1 MPRSRP
7 GAQPR
12 DEPHPT
18 DAPFPGAQSSNGQ
31 APVGQASAAGP
42 VLAGLASA
50 GLGPRA
56 RATPLSADARL
67 LAIAADHLRR
77 LGHRQVTVVGVA
89 AEAGMTHANVYRYF
103 PSKTALVDAVAGRWL
118 REVEA
123 ELGAIADAPDP
134 ADDKLERLL
143 LALASMQRDV
153 LVRDPHLFAVHRDAT
168 VESRPIARRHRGRLR
183 QLVERVIEEGMNAGT
198 FSLRDRERGL
208 AFIFDTS
215 HRFLHPV
222 SIQLDAEV
230 PRDLIEVRLGA
241 IIRAMLRILRLGTL

>member
-18 DAPFPGAQSSNGQ
+18 DAPVSPGPA
-31 APVGQASAAGP
+31 
-42 VLAGLASA
+42 AGLASSGFA
-50 GLGPRA
+50 SPGLASTGLGARSRA
-56 RATPLSADARL
+56 APLSADARL

-143 LALASMQRDV
+143 LALASMQREV
-153 LVRDPHLFAVHRDAT
+153 LARDPHLFAVHRDAT

-198 FSLRDRERGL
+198 FSLRDRERGI

-230 PRDLIEVRLGA
+230 PRDLIEARLGA

>member
-7 GAQPR
+7 GAQSR
-12 DEPHPT
+12 DEPNPADGLPPT
-18 DAPFPGAQSSNGQ
+18 GPSG
-31 APVGQASAAGP
+31 AGP
-42 VLAGLASA
+42 NSSGTHSP
-50 GLGPRA
+50 GSGPRNRPA
-56 RATPLSADARL
+56 PPSADARL

-143 LALASMQRDV
+143 LALASMQREV
-153 LVRDPHLFAVHRDAT
+153 LARDPHLFAVHRDAT

-222 SIQLDAEV
+222 SIQLDVEV
-230 PRDLIEVRLGA
+230 PRDLIEARLGA
-241 IIRAMLRILRLGTL
+241 VIRAMLRILRIGTL

>member
-1 MPRSRP
+1 MPP
-7 GAQPR
+7 
-12 DEPHPT
+12 
-18 DAPFPGAQSSNGQ
+18 
-31 APVGQASAAGP
+31 
-42 VLAGLASA
+42 
-50 GLGPRA
+50 
-56 RATPLSADARL
+56 SADARL

-143 LALASMQRDV
+143 LALASMQREV
-153 LVRDPHLFAVHRDAT
+153 LARDPHLFAVHRDAT

-183 QLVERVIEEGMNAGT
+183 QLVERVIEEG
-198 FSLRDRERGL
+198 
-208 AFIFDTS
+208 
-215 HRFLHPV
+215 
-222 SIQLDAEV
+222 
-230 PRDLIEVRLGA
+230 
-241 IIRAMLRILRLGTL
+241 

>member
-1 MPRSRP
+1 M
-7 GAQPR
+7 
-12 DEPHPT
+12 
-18 DAPFPGAQSSNGQ
+18 
-31 APVGQASAAGP
+31 
-42 VLAGLASA
+42 
-50 GLGPRA
+50 
-56 RATPLSADARL
+56 

-143 LALASMQRDV
+143 LALASMQREV
-153 LVRDPHLFAVHRDAT
+153 LARDPHLFAVHRDAT

-198 FSLRDRERGL
+198 FSLRDRERGI

-222 SIQLDAEV
+222 SIQLDVEV
-230 PRDLIEVRLGA
+230 PRDLIEARLGA
-241 IIRAMLRILRLGTL
+241 VIRAMLRILRIGTL

>member
-7 GAQPR
+7 GAQTR
-12 DEPHPT
+12 DETHPA
-18 DAPFPGAQSSNGQ
+18 DAPFSPGPHS
-31 APVGQASAAGP
+31 PGP
-42 VLAGLASA
+42 N
-50 GLGPRA
+50 PRA
-56 RATPLSADARL
+56 RPAPPSADARL
-67 LAIAADHLRR
+67 LAIASDHLRR

-143 LALASMQRDV
+143 LALASMQREV
-153 LVRDPHLFAVHRDAT
+153 LARDPHLFAVHRDAT

-198 FSLRDRERGL
+198 FSLRDRERGI
-208 AFIFDTS
+208 AFIFDTT

-222 SIQLDAEV
+222 SIQLDAEM
-230 PRDLIEVRLGA
+230 PRDLIETRLGA
-241 IIRAMLRILRLGTL
+241 VIRAMLRILRIGTL